1 MKQSEGRKSGL
12 WNRLAN
18 QAADLAERARP
29 DTIFA
34 PPTSWGYLG
43 STTTSVAVPANP
55 VGQTLITWQS
65 DGTPA
70 STLAAA
76 SYAFASSLAEQPS
89 YGFASTF
96 AQASYALAASAFTNS
111 WSNISP
117 AFAFTDKAIGGYADS
132 NLTVQSSTGGLE
144 ENIKLAVDI
153 LLKELSTGLSQ
164 IQDSSTG
171 SGVAAGCQGESKSAD
186 TSTKML
192 IILTALLLLF
202 TMLMYFH
209 PLSGPGVTPT
219 QIEQII
225 KSCLPHPAQPKHVP
239 LPHR

>member
-1 MKQSEGRKSGL
+1 MKQPEGRKSGL
-12 WNRLAN
+12 WARLAN

-29 DTIFA
+29 DFIFA

-55 VGQTLITWQS
+55 VSQTLITWQS
-65 DGTPA
+65 DGSLA

-89 YGFASTF
+89 YAFASNF
-96 AQASYALAASAFTNS
+96 AQASYTLAASTFTNQS
-111 WSNISP
+111 GNISP
-117 AFAFTDKAIGGYADS
+117 AFTFTDTAIGGYADS
-132 NLTVQSSTGGLE
+132 NLTAQSSTASLE
-144 ENIKLAVDI
+144 EHIKLAVDM

-164 IQDSSTG
+164 IQDSSAEG
-171 SGVAAGCQGESKSAD
+171 GIAVGCQSESKSAD
-186 TSTKML
+186 TSTRML
-192 IILTALLLLF
+192 VILTALLLLF

-225 KSCLPHPAQPKHVP
+225 KSCWPHPAQP
-239 LPHR
+239 LPSTHS